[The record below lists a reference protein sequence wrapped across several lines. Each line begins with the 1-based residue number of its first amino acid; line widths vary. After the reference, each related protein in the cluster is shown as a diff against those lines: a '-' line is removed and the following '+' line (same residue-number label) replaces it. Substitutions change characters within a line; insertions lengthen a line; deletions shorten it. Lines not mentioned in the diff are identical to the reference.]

1 MKPNQTYV
9 NYNQPLGLSK
19 STKRILIMGLPGSG
33 KTTLAQELKKQLQQ
47 AGRTVEWLN
56 ADEVRTTYN
65 DWDFSESGRIRQS
78 QRMRELADKFA
89 TDYVIADFVA
99 PLTEMRENFDAD
111 YTIWVDTLEQGRF
124 ADTNAMFQAP
134 DHCDFRVTEQDCET
148 WADVIKKY
156 LITAHQ
162 VNS

>member
-1 MKPNQTYV
+1 
-9 NYNQPLGLSK
+9 
-19 STKRILIMGLPGSG
+19 MGLPGSG

-65 DWDFSESGRIRQS
+65 DWDFSEQGRIRQS
-78 QRMRELADKFA
+78 QRMRELADEFV

-99 PLTEMRENFDAD
+99 PLVEMRENFDAD
-111 YTIWVDTLEQGRF
+111 CTIWVDTITQGRF

-134 DHCDFRVTEQDCET
+134 DHYDFCVTEQDCET